1 MKYLF
6 ATLLLLFFLLMGT
19 YIFAQPPEIYG
30 LWVNGEG
37 EFVEI
42 NHNNTFERFK
52 VMSKTKAKQIL
63 AKGIVEQVGEELH
76 VIRKD
81 TIDGYNLC
89 YYMGN
94 ETLVICKPRSNQAW
108 LWQKLR

>member
-1 MKYLF
+1 MKK
-6 ATLLLLFFLLMGT
+6 LFFILFSA
-19 YIFAQPPEIYG
+19 ISFAQTPEIYG

-42 NHNNTFERFK
+42 NYDNTFERFR
-52 VMSKTKAKQIL
+52 VVPKTKFKQLL
-63 AKGIVEQVGEELH
+63 AKGIVEKVGEELH
-76 VIRKD
+76 IIRKD

>member
-1 MKYLF
+1 MKK
-6 ATLLLLFFLLMGT
+6 LFFILFSA
-19 YIFAQPPEIYG
+19 ISFAQTPEIYG

-42 NHNNTFERFK
+42 NYDNTFERFK
-52 VMSKTKAKQIL
+52 VISKTKAKRIL
-63 AKGIVEQVGEELH
+63 AKGIVEKVGEELR

-94 ETLVICKPRSNQAW
+94 EILVICKPRSNQAW